1 MSNPQ
6 VRPQAEE
13 EPALIEAAREA
24 ANEVLEAATEVERYI
39 EKGTPQFMR
48 TSLALFSG
56 GFATFALL
64 YCIQPMMPVLSKA
77 FSISAAESSLALSVA
92 TAMLALGLLVT
103 GPISDAIGRK
113 PVMVVSLLA
122 AALFTLG
129 SAVMPTWHG
138 VLLMRALVGLSLSGL
153 AAVAM
158 TYLSEE
164 IHPQHIGL
172 SMGLYIGGNA
182 IGGMSGRLISGVLV
196 DFISWHAALAVLGGL
211 ALVAAL
217 VFWRVLPESKHFRP
231 APLKPATLLN
241 GYRLHFRDA
250 GLPWLFL
257 IGFLLMGSFVTLF
270 NYIGYRLLAEPYHM
284 SQAVVGV
291 LSVVYLSGIYSS
303 AWVGSLADKLGRRKV
318 LWAVILLMLGGLLL
332 TLFEPIPLMLAGLLL
347 FTFGFFGAHSVAS
360 SWIGRR
366 ALRAK
371 GQASSLYLFS
381 YYVGSSLAGTLG
393 GCSGITTA
401 GTASGCSSARC
412 WWSRYWSRCTWRACR
427 PCLATP
433 WRSPPTEFEAPVS
446 RRLHSDQKR
455 TPVSSS
461 DSAHSRAASPGR
473 AHSAESAPLPDN
485 RGFPASDPGRHRRR
499 HTSAVRSARK
509 VPATPPS
516 PPIAR
521 TLRWPPSSPSVPGA
535 NRTSPVPRTA
545 GWSPRSPDAPPG
557 SAEARPAGRRGAATP
572 G

>member
-6 VRPQAEE
+6 AVLKNED
-13 EPALIEAAREA
+13 EPAFSEAA
-24 ANEVLEAATEVERYI
+24 LEAASELPGAAANDPELPTYI
-39 EKGTPQFMR
+39 KKGTPQFMR

-77 FSISAAESSLALSVA
+77 FSITAAQSSLALSVS

-103 GPISDAIGRK
+103 GPLSDAIGRK
-113 PVMVVSLLA
+113 PVMVVSLIA
-122 AALFTLG
+122 AALFTLA
-129 SAVMPTWHG
+129 SAAMPTWEG

-164 IHPQHIGL
+164 IHPHHLGL

-182 IGGMSGRLISGVLV
+182 IGGMSGRLISGVMV
-196 DFISWHAALAVLGGL
+196 DFVSWHAALALMGGL
-211 ALVAAL
+211 ALLAGL
-217 VFWRVLPESKHFRP
+217 VFWRVLPESRHFRP
-231 APLKPATLLN
+231 APLKPATLVE

-270 NYIGYRLLAEPYHM
+270 NYIGYRLLAGPYQM
-284 SQAVVGV
+284 SQALVGV

-318 LWAVILLMLGGLLL
+318 LWAAILLMLGGLVL
-332 TLFEPIPLMLAGLLL
+332 TLFSPLGVILAGMAI

-366 ALRAK
+366 AQRAK

-393 GCSGITTA
+393 GLFWHHYGWEGVGLFIGALLVVAVLVSLHL
-401 GTASGCSSARC
+401 ARLP
-412 WWSRYWSRCTWRACR
+412 AL
-427 PCLATP
+427 PGNAIVQP
-433 WRSPPTEFEAPVS
+433 
-446 RRLHSDQKR
+446 
-455 TPVSSS
+455 
-461 DSAHSRAASPGR
+461 AH
-473 AHSAESAPLPDN
+473 
-485 RGFPASDPGRHRRR
+485 
-499 HTSAVRSARK
+499 
-509 VPATPPS
+509 
-516 PPIAR
+516 
-521 TLRWPPSSPSVPGA
+521 
-535 NRTSPVPRTA
+535 
-545 GWSPRSPDAPPG
+545 
-557 SAEARPAGRRGAATP
+557 
-572 G
+572 